1 MYIYANKGA
10 KLQKQKT
17 EAMLKS
23 NINPNMPFMMSDIV
37 LKF

>member
-1 MYIYANKGA
+1 MCIYANKGA

-23 NINPNMPFMMSDIV
+23 NINPNMPFAFYDV
-37 LKF
+37 